1 MEDRARFWK
10 EGVTAGLLGAA
21 AVAAWFFAV
30 DLMSGTP
37 LATPDLLGRSLLAV
51 LGQGATF
58 SLTANVLAYTLFH
71 IAAFVAVGCI
81 VSWIVAASARTPG
94 VLAGLLI
101 FFVMFEAGFYGLT
114 LFLSRATGF
123 GQLAWTHIGIANL
136 LAAGLMGW
144 YLWRKHPELADR
156 VEGALSARL

>member
-1 MEDRARFWK
+1 MDDGTRVWK
-10 EGVTAGLLGAA
+10 EGAVAGLLGAA
-21 AVAAWFFAV
+21 GVAGWFLVV
-30 DLMSGTP
+30 DFMAGSP

-51 LGQGATF
+51 LGRGATYP
-58 SLTANVLAYTLFH
+58 LATNVFAYTLFH
-71 IAAFVAVGCI
+71 VAVFVAVGCI

-114 LFLSRATGF
+114 LFLSRATGLAP
-123 GQLAWTHIGIANL
+123 LAWTHIGIANL

-144 YLWRKHPELADR
+144 YLWRRHPELVER